1 MLSRITGLSTTIS
14 FAPGSFGLAL
24 VGPVAEAIGAP
35 HVLAFAAA
43 WGLVSGVVVCCLP
56 PIWAVGWRNP
66 TQPAE
71 RIDCPT

>member
-1 MLSRITGLSTTIS
+1 MLSRITALSTTGS

-24 VGPVAEAIGAP
+24 VGPVAAAIGAA

-56 PIWAVGWRNP
+56 PIWAVRWK
-66 TQPAE
+66 
-71 RIDCPT
+71 D